1 MKSNNKGG
9 TKMKSKI
16 ILTCAMVALTLSL
29 FACSS
34 EVSVD
39 ASYDGKEV
47 SVPVDGSLIVTL
59 ESNPTTGF
67 LWQYEEEVEDTLH
80 ILTGIPDETVLALV
94 GKEFV
99 APEAE
104 VPPLIGAGGEEVWT
118 FKAVGEGTTE
128 LSLEY
133 SQPWE
138 GGTKAAKT
146 FTLTVVVE

>member
-1 MKSNNKGG
+1 
-9 TKMKSKI
+9 MKSKI
-16 ILTCAMVALTLSL
+16 ILTCAVVALALSL

-34 EVSVD
+34 EVAVS

-47 SVPVDGSLIVTL
+47 KVPIDGSLIVTL

-67 LWQYEEEVEDTLH
+67 KWQYEEEVKDTLH

-94 GKEFV
+94 GQEFV
-99 APEAE
+99 APEAGA
-104 VPPLIGAGGEEVWT
+104 PPGTGGEEVWT
-118 FKAVGEGTTE
+118 FKAIGKGTTE

-138 GGTKAAKT
+138 GGMKASET
-146 FTLTVVVE
+146 FVLTIVVK